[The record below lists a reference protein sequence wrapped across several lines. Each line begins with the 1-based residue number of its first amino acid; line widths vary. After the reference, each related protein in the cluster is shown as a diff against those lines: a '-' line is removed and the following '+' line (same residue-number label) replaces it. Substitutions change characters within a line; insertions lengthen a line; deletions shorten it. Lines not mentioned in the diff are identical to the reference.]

1 MIRIGLI
8 AVLWAC
14 LACATTFA
22 QATPAQELCPYAST
36 TREWDTSCFDLTNA
50 QRKVKKQ
57 HRNKLAFNR
66 QGFATIIISS
76 PPELVAINRRGFLVE
91 LREAHLSKFS
101 FEPGEKGEVARFA
114 YATNYARKATQF
126 RCGFYRV
133 GHFQVLVPPVYDQ
146 CDSFSRGTALVCLG
160 CTSHCPSGD
169 CHETDFVGGE
179 GLVINEKNE
188 ILRRFALP
196 TMPLCED
203 SKDKGNGE
211 KPCRPRP
218 PDPFAEDQARQ
229 TE

>member
-1 MIRIGLI
+1 MRGCTLLVRLLMIALLSSSAFATAALPAPSCPATNTSREWSAACFDTAATGRQVKKEHRSKVVFNRKGI
-8 AVLWAC
+8 AV
-14 LACATTFA
+14 
-22 QATPAQELCPYAST
+22 
-36 TREWDTSCFDLTNA
+36 
-50 QRKVKKQ
+50 
-57 HRNKLAFNR
+57 
-66 QGFATIIISS
+66 IIITA
-76 PPELVAINRRGFLVE
+76 PPELVAVNRRGAVINLSQ
-91 LREAHLSKFS
+91 AHLAGFD
-101 FEPGEKGEVARFA
+101 FEPSDASITRFGYFAGNGSKKNAFKCGYYRQPRFEVIAA
-114 YATNYARKATQF
+114 
-126 RCGFYRV
+126 
-133 GHFQVLVPPVYDQ
+133 PVYDQ
-146 CDSFSRGTALVCLG
+146 CDTFSKGTALVCIG
-160 CTSHCPSGD
+160 CVDHCPHGD